1 MQLSITAPLLL
12 GLLRALPRQTLGLPR
27 SPVTLGK
34 PRGRLL
40 HLYYVDN
47 LLSHHDG
54 EADYHADPRHGRIH
68 LVRARGL
75 HGASREGRGEEQA
88 GLGRSR
94 CSRVEGG
101 GVGGVGKERGAQ
113 ERRGEG
119 EEVEGDEEDLVHA
132 AECEENPLA
141 SVSGLEGFTNDRV
154 LLAAQGEMLHTL
166 LE

>member
-1 MQLSITAPLLL
+1 MQLSITAPRLL
-12 GLLRALPRQTLGLPR
+12 GLLRALPRQTLSFPR

-40 HLYYVDN
+40 HLYHVDD

-54 EADYHADPRHGRIH
+54 EADDHANPRHGGVH

-88 GLGRSR
+88 GFGRSR
-94 CSRVEGG
+94 CARVQGG
-101 GVGGVGKERGAQ
+101 GVGGVGEERGTQ

-119 EEVEGDEEDLVHA
+119 EEVEGDEEDLVEA
-132 AECEENPLA
+132 AESEENPLR
-141 SVSGLEGFTNDRV
+141 SVSGLVGLKNGRV
-154 LLAAQGEMLHTL
+154 LPAAQGEMLHTL